1 MEGLYVCE
9 NNPKY
14 AIEVI
19 IDSVNDEY
27 SKNLIYDAWAIGV
40 DMAKV
45 VITIE
50 DGDEPGSVKLGIDM
64 PKLNPM
70 AEASTLTP
78 AQQFAVEVLEICGD
92 IKRRE
97 EER

>member
-1 MEGLYVCE
+1 MGHFASDRQSANRIKAPRAKLL
-9 NNPKY
+9 
-14 AIEVI
+14 
-19 IDSVNDEY
+19 
-27 SKNLIYDAWAIGV
+27 LIGMPSAGNFGG
-40 DMAKV
+40 DMAKI

-70 AEASTLTP
+70 ADASTLTP
-78 AQQFAVEVLEICGD
+78 AQQFAVEVLEMCRD

-97 EER
+97 EEE

>member
-1 MEGLYVCE
+1 MPSAG
-9 NNPKY
+9 NF
-14 AIEVI
+14 
-19 IDSVNDEY
+19 
-27 SKNLIYDAWAIGV
+27 GG
-40 DMAKV
+40 DMAKI

-70 AEASTLTP
+70 ADASTLTP
-78 AQQFAVEVLEICGD
+78 AQQFAVEVLEMCRD

-97 EER
+97 EEE